1 MLEEIQS
8 LTEMQRYAMHLRF
21 KLALYRIDGIE
32 PPERLINEL
41 WLAAFFFAERIN
53 SIMSK

>member
-8 LTEMQRYAMHLRF
+8 LTEMQMQRYVMHLRF

-32 PPERLINEL
+32 PPERLIIEL
-41 WLAAFFFAERIN
+41 WLAVFFCKAD
-53 SIMSK
+53 